1 LTSSNYSTSGTTTK
15 PTRTN
20 AGTTT
25 VYYIAVPTSGTINAN
40 TVTTGSTTIT
50 INKLSMTVTATGYS
64 GTYDGSSHTVTL
76 KVSGP
81 SSYKVYYSTSRLT
94 SSNYSTSGTTTKPT
108 RTNAG
113 QTVVYYYIKEST
125 GNYNDVSGNLYIY
138 IKPKVTA
145 TAYAGVY
152 DGSSHAATVTAAGS
166 AKLYYSTSTK
176 LTYSNYKSRGTTTKP
191 TRRSVGTTTVYYIAV
206 PTSGTINSSDVTTG
220 STTITILDRLSTPT
234 LSSLTNSSSGV
245 TVKWKK
251 VAGASGYYIYRNGS
265 KLKTITSGST
275 VSYTDTGAKNGTK
288 YQYKIYAYSG
298 STKSYASSTKT
309 IYYVS
314 AVSISSLKNSSTK
327 TMTVKWGKNSK
338 ATGYQI
344 QYSTS
349 SGFSNSKTVT
359 VSGASKV
366 SKTISSL
373 TKGKKYYVRVRA
385 YKTVSGTK
393 YYSAWSST
401 KSVKISK

>member
-1 LTSSNYSTSGTTTK
+1 
-15 PTRTN
+15 
-20 AGTTT
+20 
-25 VYYIAVPTSGTINAN
+25 
-40 TVTTGSTTIT
+40 
-50 INKLSMTVTATGYS
+50 
-64 GTYDGSSHTVTL
+64 
-76 KVSGP
+76 
-81 SSYKVYYSTSRLT
+81 LT

-298 STKSYASSTKT
+298 SIKSYASSTKT

-349 SGFSNSKTVT
+349 SGFSSSKTVA

-366 SKTISSL
+366 SKVISSL
-373 TKGKKYYVRVRA
+373 TKYKTYYVRVRA
-385 YKTVSGTK
+385 YKTVSGTT